1 MSHLNDVIARV
12 DAAIEESIITHMNE
26 LLIELSDDAELSRED
41 RYTQQQRLR
50 TAIAHHGKQHKE
62 EPEARHAHLTQGGTI
77 L

>member
-12 DAAIEESIITHMNE
+12 DGAINEGVITHMNE

-41 RYTQQQRLR
+41 RYSQQQRLR
-50 TAIAHHGKQHKE
+50 TAISHHGKEHKE
-62 EPEARHAHLTQGGTI
+62 EMEARHEQLTKGGTI